1 LSPVPDVAGVSPVP
15 APKWAGVCPV
25 ADVAGVGPV
34 PVPIWAG
41 VEPSPGADVG
51 KGKTSPS
58 ADVGRG
64 ETSPSADVAGVCPV
78 LVQMWRGVPS

>member
-1 LSPVPDVAGVSPVP
+1 MSPVPDVAGVSPVP
-15 APKWAGVCPV
+15 VPKWAGVCPV

-51 KGKTSPS
+51 
-58 ADVGRG
+58 RG
-64 ETSPSADVAGVCPV
+64 ETSPSADVEGVCPV
-78 LVQMWRGVPS
+78 LAQMGPRCGQR